1 MVAAGIALAMPGVL
15 SNMKAGLTIIFTKPN
30 RVGENIAVLG
40 VEGEVVVI
48 SLFNT
53 DLAHPDRSR
62 IVVPN
67 RKVMGELLQNF
78 GKLRQC
84 EIFFWIAYESDLN
97 RALSAVREV
106 VTGNSLVLTD
116 PTAVIQ
122 IC

>member
-1 MVAAGIALAMPGVL
+1 ME
-15 SNMKAGLTIIFTKPN
+15 AGLTIIFTKPN

-67 RKVMGELLQNF
+67 RKVMGEILQNF

-84 EIFFWIAYESDLN
+84 KIFFWIAYESDLN

-106 VTGNSLVLTD
+106 VNGNSLVLTCRIS
-116 PTAVIQ
+116 PLGTG
-122 IC
+122 